1 MTVSI
6 VINSS
11 PVFTHWWAQ
20 IKHDLRPFPGRWEQ
34 TWRIALLC
42 ALMTLVSMTF
52 HIPAAVLSCYV
63 IFFVMKTD
71 SAESMVLAIALV
83 VLVSIVVVILI
94 GLVNLSISSP
104 PARLAI
110 MAFTSVI
117 LLYLGNASLLGPLG
131 GIIAL
136 VIAFVM
142 TLLAHVPFGEVATR
156 AVLYAW
162 LMTCAPMALVI
173 SFNLIAGRQP
183 QAVLVNEVAG
193 RLELAA
199 QSLQQQASA
208 QQVRAMVAEGIESQ
222 QKRLK
227 WLKLFHFVPKKRQQ
241 DLAVAVIQ
249 SYQILLASLA
259 LTTQTTVPTKRQLQ
273 QQQQLATACL
283 LAARQL
289 RQSKSLP
296 TSYFKG
302 QAPDFSLTP
311 YQDIAH
317 ALNTLSSEQN
327 NAGFTIPEEEATFFV
342 ADALVNSAYLRTAI
356 KATGAAI
363 LCYLIYSSI
372 EWEGIHT
379 AMITCYVATLGSS
392 GETINKLVLRIIGAL
407 IGATLGVILL
417 VFFMPHM
424 TSIGTLMAAVFVV
437 SILAAWVGI
446 GSERVAYAGIQ
457 IAFAFFLITLQG
469 FGPSVDLS
477 VAGDRIVGILLGN
490 LMMYLAF
497 TQIWPYSVIHSVKKH
512 MTHLQQILEDWATSE
527 NKDTLQRVVY
537 AGQAAQVL
545 EEAEY
550 ELSLAYLEPKRLHLG
565 HTSLSDYQQQLD
577 QLTQRFNSLVLGSSV
592 PS

>member
-6 VINSS
+6 VNNSS
-11 PVFTHWWAQ
+11 PVLANWWAQ
-20 IKHDLRPFPGRWEQ
+20 VKHDLRPFPGRWEQ

-52 HIPAAVLSCYV
+52 QIPAAVLSCYV
-63 IFFVMKTD
+63 IFFVMKSD
-71 SAESMVLAIALV
+71 SAESMVLAVALV
-83 VLVSIVVVILI
+83 VLVSIVVFILI
-94 GLVNLSISSP
+94 GLINLSISSP

-173 SFNLIAGRQP
+173 SFSLIAGRKP
-183 QAVLVNEVAG
+183 QVVLVNEVAM

-199 QSLQQQASA
+199 QSLQQQTSV
-208 QQVRAMVAEGIESQ
+208 QQVHAMVTEGIESQ

-227 WLKLFHFVPKKRQQ
+227 WLKLFHLVPKKRQQ

-249 SYQILLASLA
+249 SYQVLLASLA
-259 LTTQTTVPTKRQLQ
+259 IANQTTVLTECQRQ
-273 QQQQLATACL
+273 QQQQLAEACL
-283 LAARQL
+283 LVARQL
-289 RQSKSLP
+289 RQNKPVSASCFNWQPTDLSLK
-296 TSYFKG
+296 YYQEIA
-302 QAPDFSLTP
+302 QALL
-311 YQDIAH
+311 Q
-317 ALNTLSSEQN
+317 LGSEKN
-327 NAGFTIPEEEATFFV
+327 NAGFTIPEEKTAFLV
-342 ADALVNSAYLRTAI
+342 SDALVNPAYLRTAV

-372 EWEGIHT
+372 QWEGIHT

-407 IGATLGVILL
+407 IGATLGMILL

-424 TSIGTLMAAVFVV
+424 TSIGALMAAVFVV
-437 SILAAWVGI
+437 SLLAAWVGI

-457 IAFAFFLITLQG
+457 IAFAFLLISLQG

-497 TQIWPYSVIHSVKKH
+497 TQIWPYSVIHSVKKR
-512 MTHLQQILEDWATSE
+512 MTHLQQVLDDWVAIE
-527 NKDTLQRVVY
+527 HINTLQRVVH
-537 AGQAAQVL
+537 AGQAAQIL

-550 ELSLAYLEPKRLHLG
+550 ELSLAYLEPKRLRANQPD
-565 HTSLSDYQQQLD
+565 LSCYQQQLD